1 VKLLLDTHAFLWFIA
16 GNTALSRKCR
26 TLIED
31 DDNQKFVSIASITE
45 IAIKTSL
52 GKLSLKHPFDEI
64 IPQQLRRNNFY
75 LHPFTIEHAILLS
88 KLPFHHRDPF
98 DRMIV
103 AQSLVENLPVLSND
117 GALDAYGIKRIW

>member
-1 VKLLLDTHAFLWFIA
+1 MKLLLDTHAFLWFIA
-16 GNTALSRKCR
+16 GNTALSGKCR

-31 DDNQKFVSIASITE
+31 DDNEKVVSIASITE

-52 GKLSLKHPFDEI
+52 GKLSLEKSFAEI

-75 LHPFTIEHAILLS
+75 LRPFTVEHAILLS
-88 KLPFHHRDPF
+88 KLPFHHHDPF

-103 AQSLVENLPVLSND
+103 VQSLTENLPVLSND
-117 GALDAYGIKRIW
+117 NALDAYGVKSIW